1 VGTTKKIILVN
12 TNWVVDILL
21 KALSPL
27 LPTEVNETM
36 SHFKVGD
43 MEGLKKELL
52 KTIDIEDIP
61 EEFGG
66 LAVVTSEDYNI

>member
-1 VGTTKKIILVN
+1 
-12 TNWVVDILL
+12 
-21 KALSPL
+21 
-27 LPTEVNETM
+27 M